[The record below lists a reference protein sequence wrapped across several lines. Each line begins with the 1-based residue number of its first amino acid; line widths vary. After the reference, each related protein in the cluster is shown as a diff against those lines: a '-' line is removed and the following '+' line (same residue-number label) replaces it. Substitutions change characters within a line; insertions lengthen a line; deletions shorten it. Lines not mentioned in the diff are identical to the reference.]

1 MAVYKLFP
9 SQDASI
15 YSAYPAMNAGLDA
28 ILDVNNK
35 VTDINPV
42 AQVARSLI
50 KFDQSQIDDV
60 IDNIAKVT
68 GSWDNFSGSLKLNVA
83 KATNVIL
90 ESKIEVYPISGS
102 WNNGS
107 GQYLD
112 KPVNHTGVSWVYSD
126 YSGSNKWPTTGFDP
140 LTTASFSGSNNVGGG
155 VWYTGSGGYEGIGPL
170 EFTQSFNL
178 RSDKDLKE
186 YLTNPKPYLSVK
198 DSKIYRT
205 VVSKR

>member
-35 VTDINPV
+35 VTDVNPV

-50 KFDQSQIDDV
+50 KFDQSQIEDV

-83 KATNVIL
+83 KATNA
-90 ESKIEVYPISGS
+90 
-102 WNNGS
+102 
-107 GQYLD
+107 
-112 KPVNHTGVSWVYSD
+112 
-126 YSGSNKWPTTGFDP
+126 F
-140 LTTASFSGSNNVGGG
+140 
-155 VWYTGSGGYEGIGPL
+155 
-170 EFTQSFNL
+170 
-178 RSDKDLKE
+178 
-186 YLTNPKPYLSVK
+186 
-198 DSKIYRT
+198 
-205 VVSKR
+205 

>member
-35 VTDINPV
+35 VTDVNPV

-50 KFDQSQIDDV
+50 KFDQSQIEDV

-90 ESKIEVYPISGS
+90 KSSIYPPQSSFIVIRVKQTRHAMIPITSK
-102 WNNGS
+102 
-107 GQYLD
+107 
-112 KPVNHTGVSWVYSD
+112 
-126 YSGSNKWPTTGFDP
+126 
-140 LTTASFSGSNNVGGG
+140 
-155 VWYTGSGGYEGIGPL
+155 
-170 EFTQSFNL
+170 
-178 RSDKDLKE
+178 
-186 YLTNPKPYLSVK
+186 
-198 DSKIYRT
+198 
-205 VVSKR
+205 